1 MALHHELAFW
11 AAVGLV
17 AIFAVLL
24 FKVTFAK
31 VPFTPLQQL
40 AAAL

>member
-17 AIFAVLL
+17 AIFSVLL
-24 FKVTFAK
+24 FKVIFAK

>member
-17 AIFAVLL
+17 AVFAVLL
-24 FKVTFAK
+24 FRIVGAK
-31 VPFTPLQQL
+31 VPFPPLQQL